1 MRPEIDTLTLNRGQP
16 GVTLL
21 VCPLSYAT
29 LPSGVSSDLSKCFL
43 KGSSARPPLPRDGV
57 SVAYHGLP
65 ACVGVA
71 TGYPLEILGVVAR
84 LATT

>member
-1 MRPEIDTLTLNRGQP
+1 VRPEIDTLTLNRGQP

-43 KGSSARPPLPRDGV
+43 RGVPPAQR
-57 SVAYHGLP
+57 YHAAVL
-65 ACVGVA
+65 V
-71 TGYPLEILGVVAR
+71 
-84 LATT
+84 

>member
-16 GVTLL
+16 EVTLL

-43 KGSSARPPLPRDGV
+43 RGVPRAHRYHATVLVIGVGRANAPPPSEPDWQFSSV
-57 SVAYHGLP
+57 
-65 ACVGVA
+65 
-71 TGYPLEILGVVAR
+71 R
-84 LATT
+84 LSS